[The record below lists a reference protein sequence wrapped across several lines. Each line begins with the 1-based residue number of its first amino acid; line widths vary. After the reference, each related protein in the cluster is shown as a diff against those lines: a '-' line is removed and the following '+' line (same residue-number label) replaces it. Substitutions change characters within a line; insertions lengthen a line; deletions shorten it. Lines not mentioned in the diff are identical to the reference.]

1 MLELKEFLNEP
12 KIEKTKLYQRLQC
25 SKNEALILKELCKSY
40 VCASASVSAFS
51 LLVGLFGEKDYVY
64 LDYLEDLKGLIK
76 RGFVTSGSGFF
87 KNIDSN
93 KLSNSKLVL
102 LQSEL
107 SLSQYFLDFIDSK
120 TSFKVP
126 KIKAYGAYLE
136 YLRDEFLKV
145 ELYEKLSFARH
156 SEYYAVLKSHI
167 KEFEKYIKECLK
179 LSKFH
184 NVLNAIFKEHS
195 LNAKEQILFL
205 ALLKEEYTLSHENS
219 STREQ
224 NALLNLI
231 SENELELRQNKKL
244 LEDDSKLL
252 NLIEYD
258 EYLNAFGELSKSFFI
273 SDEVLERVINSPT
286 KQNQKLK
293 LESLV
298 KEQEIFELIEPNI
311 DINDIIMPENTKELL
326 SNILKQK
333 DKKVLERLSL
343 WGIKSSKNIEAK
355 IIFYGPPGTGKTMS
369 AFGVAKAM
377 KKAVLSFDCSKILS
391 KWVGE
396 SEQNVRKIFDTYKN
410 IANSC
415 KQSPILLLN
424 EADQFLSTRIE
435 GGSGSDKMHNQMQNI
450 FLEQIER
457 FSGVLIATTN
467 FLESLDSAF
476 SRRFDLK
483 IEFKKPDF
491 KDRLKM
497 WEKFL
502 PQNADFEE
510 AFELETLAKYELS
523 GAQILMVVK
532 NTALKTAIS
541 KDGIFTM
548 RAFLESIQKELEGS
562 LDRKSTRLNSSH
574 LKLSRMPSSA

>member
-12 KIEKTKLYQRLQC
+12 KIEKSKLYQRLQC

-51 LLVGLFGEKDYVY
+51 LLVGLFGEKDYAY
-64 LDYLEDLKGLIK
+64 LDYLEDLKSLIK
-76 RGFVTSGSGFF
+76 RGFVASGSGFF

-107 SLSQYFLDFIDSK
+107 SLSQYFLDFLDSK

-184 NVLNAIFKEHS
+184 NVLNAIFKEHA

-219 STREQ
+219 AAREQ

-523 GAQILMVVK
+523 GAQILMIVK

-562 LDRKSTRLNSSH
+562 FDKS
-574 LKLSRMPSSA
+574 KIVGF

>member
-51 LLVGLFGEKDYVY
+51 LLVGLFGEKDYAY

-107 SLSQYFLDFIDSK
+107 SLSQYFLDFLDSK

-145 ELYEKLSFARH
+145 ELYERLSFARH

-184 NVLNAIFKEHS
+184 NVLNAIFKEHA

-219 STREQ
+219 AAREQ

-333 DKKVLERLSL
+333 DKKVLERISL

-562 LDRKSTRLNSSH
+562 FDKS
-574 LKLSRMPSSA
+574 KIVGF

>member
-184 NVLNAIFKEHS
+184 NVLNAIFKEHA

-231 SENELELRQNKKL
+231 SENELELRQNKKF

-562 LDRKSTRLNSSH
+562 FDKS
-574 LKLSRMPSSA
+574 KIVGF

>member
-126 KIKAYGAYLE
+126 TIKAYGAYLE

-184 NVLNAIFKEHS
+184 NVLNAIFKEHA
-195 LNAKEQILFL
+195 LNTKEQILFL

-219 STREQ
+219 AAREQ

-502 PQNADFEE
+502 PKNADFEE

-562 LDRKSTRLNSSH
+562 FDKS
-574 LKLSRMPSSA
+574 KIVGF

>member
-51 LLVGLFGEKDYVY
+51 LLVGLFGEKDYAY
-64 LDYLEDLKGLIK
+64 LDCLEDLKSLIK

-184 NVLNAIFKEHS
+184 NVLNAIFKEHA

-219 STREQ
+219 AAREQ

-562 LDRKSTRLNSSH
+562 FDKS
-574 LKLSRMPSSA
+574 KIVGF